1 LIGDHTIYHRFFVD
15 IHVIIAQNTEDAEHV
30 TKKLMEYWRWD
41 GNVNILKPECLG
53 IGSDI
58 QNMKR
63 EDDIEI
69 KGTTAFKCLGS
80 TLTNSSECTHE
91 VLNTIEP
98 AKEAT

>member
-1 LIGDHTIYHRFFVD
+1 
-15 IHVIIAQNTEDAEHV
+15 
-30 TKKLMEYWRWD
+30 MEYWRWG
-41 GNVNILKPECLG
+41 GNVNVLKPECLG

-63 EDDIEI
+63 EDNIEI

-80 TLTNSSECTHE
+80 IFTHSSECTHQ

-98 AKEAT
+98 ARKATGT